1 MIMPQDLLTMIEDA
15 TPTFSKGQRRIAQ
28 FISEHYDKAA
38 FMTAS
43 KLGATVG
50 VSESTVVRFAS
61 ELGYEGYPQLQKALQ
76 ELIRNRLTSVQ
87 RMELSSEQLGHDGV
101 LQKVLSS
108 DIDRI
113 RRTLEMVSE
122 PAFKAAVDAI
132 VSARRIYI
140 VGVRSS
146 RTLADFLYFYLHMIT
161 ESARIVDGGSVSE
174 LYEQLLWVGERD
186 VVIGISF
193 PRYSARTARALK
205 YAKDSGAYVIAL
217 TDSEASPL
225 VPYADNVLIAKSDMT
240 SFVDSLV
247 APLSLINALLAAV
260 GMRRSEEVSNTL
272 SKLEY
277 IWDEYKV
284 YQKSPAPGEP
294 AEEETVNRDI

>member
-1 MIMPQDLLTMIEDA
+1 MPADLLTAIEQA
-15 TPTFSKGQRRIAQ
+15 SPAFSKGQYRIAQ
-28 FISEHYDKAA
+28 YISTHYDKAA

-43 KLGATVG
+43 KLGSTVG

-61 ELGYEGYPQLQKALQ
+61 ELGYSGYPELQRALQ
-76 ELIRNRLTSVQ
+76 ELIRNRLTTVQ
-87 RMELSSEQLGHDGV
+87 RMELSSEQLAEGGV
-101 LQKVLSS
+101 LQKVLTS

-113 RRTLEMVSE
+113 RRTLEMTSE
-122 PAFKAAVDAI
+122 EDFLRAVELI
-132 VSARRIYI
+132 SSARRVYI

-146 RTLADFLYFYLHMIT
+146 RTLAFFLHFYLHLIT
-161 ESARIVDGGSVSE
+161 ENAMLVGGESVSE
-174 LYEQLLWVGERD
+174 LYEQLLWVGEGD

-205 YAKDSGAYVIAL
+205 YAKDSGAKVIAL
-217 TDSEASPL
+217 TDSMASPL
-225 VPYADNVLIAKSDMT
+225 APHADSVLIAKSDMT

-260 GMRRSEEVSNTL
+260 GMKRGQEVSATL

-277 IWDEYKV
+277 IWDAYNV
-284 YQKSPAPGEP
+284 YEKSSGSKNADEP
-294 AEEETVNRDI
+294 PQEERA